1 MNYRKYSSVLSS
13 LNKISI
19 TYNYR
24 IEIFKETRQMIWW
37 LKTLIA
43 LAKDT
48 GLISSTHRWLMTIQN
63 SSSRRSNALFWPL
76 QASFTRMTHRYTCCH
91 THEIK
96 IDRRERGGGKKKGK
110 RRKTKKRISIQ
121 TVKVEQS
128 KTLLYTGNGRKGQE
142 DPSLTVSGNGKLA

>member
-1 MNYRKYSSVLSS
+1 MNLQHLTCTSCLQCEYTYSKIVTHTNYRKYSSVLSS

-24 IEIFKETRQMIWW
+24 IEIFKETRQMTWW
-37 LKTLIA
+37 LKALVA

-63 SSSRRSNALFWPL
+63 SSSRRSNAFFRPR
-76 QASFTRMTHRYTCCH
+76 QASCTRMTHRYTCCH

-96 IDRRERGGGKKKGK
+96 INGRERGEGKKKGK
-110 RRKTKKRISIQ
+110 RRKKNQ
-121 TVKVEQS
+121 
-128 KTLLYTGNGRKGQE
+128 
-142 DPSLTVSGNGKLA
+142 